1 MSASLN
7 DKAWPLKLVDE
18 GYDVWLGN
26 NRGVSYSNKNDRDG
40 EWSLEERW
48 EFSWAEMG
56 MYDMPA

>member
-1 MSASLN
+1 MSASLE